1 MAKQKPRIEVTERG
15 LQTSREAI
23 IQSDPRYLKRLESP
37 FNEPTAPIGLKDDSR
52 ECRWFNAAIATDHV
66 WRAKNKGWDQV
77 RPGDV
82 TDIEQIGGYNV
93 SPEGYI
99 TRGERGQEVLM
110 MMPKVVRQAI
120 QIAKT
125 KENLARMGSPAK
137 TKADVVNAA
146 SQHLGD
152 EAASYLNDRV
162 GPIGGVTDSYERVE
176 RTLEQE

>member
-1 MAKQKPRIEVTERG
+1 MPRKPRIEVTERG

-23 IQSDPRYLKRLESP
+23 IASDPRYLKRLESP

-52 ECRWFNAAIATDHV
+52 ECRWFNADIATDHV

-77 RPGDV
+77 RPVDV
-82 TDIEQIGGYNV
+82 VDLEQIGGYNI
-93 SPEGYI
+93 STDGYI
-99 TRGERGQEVLM
+99 TRGERGKEVLM
-110 MMPKVVRQAI
+110 SMPKVVRHAV

-125 KENLARMGSPAK
+125 RKNLEMMGNPNK
-137 TKADVVNAA
+137 TKNDIVSAA

-162 GPIGGVTDSYERVE
+162 GPLGGVTDSYERVE